1 MTNEQLTFSEDEGR
15 RMGLSVAL
23 TKTLRSLR
31 SVDAVPA
38 PQRCPA
44 LASDESECDGT
55 THWLAQPV
63 RMSAVR
69 RCQLERYRS
78 ERKRLVAQL
87 ALCGYQPSWDSIED
101 PVAPT
106 LRNLLAADRH
116 VEGLAG
122 LLRALDA
129 LMRRGPAAAGHVH
142 LEGTVGTA
150 KTHALLVLYFLVLWG
165 GRSAAWLTSSE
176 VRAVAA
182 ALRSFDEER
191 VAAAG
196 SRLMS
201 WQRCQVLVLDDLGDQ
216 LSDVRA
222 RSAGSTPMSALLQD
236 LLNGTRARLFWSS
249 NLDERQLVDHPDF
262 GLRVVDRLTAD
273 HQGMQRIHVK
283 LDGPSQRHAAAREV
297 G

>member
-1 MTNEQLTFSEDEGR
+1 MMNELVTFSESEGR
-15 RMGLSVAL
+15 LMQVGTVARRKADVGLNHQGAADI
-23 TKTLRSLR
+23 R
-31 SVDAVPA
+31 P
-38 PQRCPA
+38 CPA
-44 LASDESECDGT
+44 LASDEGECDGLN
-55 THWLAQPV
+55 HSVPGAF
-63 RMSAVR
+63 RMGR
-69 RCQLERYRS
+69 RCRLATYKA
-78 ERKRLVAQL
+78 ERKRLTAQL
-87 ALCGYQPSWDSIED
+87 ALCGYDPSWDCIAD
-101 PVAPT
+101 PVPAT

-116 VEGLAG
+116 VDGLPD

-129 LMRRGPAAAGHVH
+129 LMRRGAAAAGHVH

-165 GRSAAWLTSSE
+165 GRKAAWLTSSDL
-176 VRAVAA
+176 RTTAA
-182 ALRSFDEER
+182 DLRSLDEER
-191 VAAAG
+191 AAAAG
-196 SRLMS
+196 SRLMC
-201 WQRCQVLVLDDLGDQ
+201 WQRCQVLVLDDLAYQ